1 MSAELI
7 SILVLVAMFVI
18 ATVRPINLGALA
30 LVGAFIVGLVVAGM
44 SEDDIVGAF
53 PGDLFVILVGV
64 TYLFAIAT
72 NNGTV
77 DWVVRASVRA
87 VRGRLVAIPIV
98 MFCLAALF
106 TGIGAPAPAV
116 AAILAPIAFG
126 FAHEHGINAMLI
138 GVLVAHGT
146 NAGAYSPISVLGGI
160 VNGVLDKA
168 NLAGN
173 DGVLFFGSFFFNVAA
188 AAIAFWIFGGT
199 KLMRRRA
206 VATAGAGDVAPDE
219 DGGAAAP
226 RTDDGTAAPRTDGGA
241 TAPRTDDGTA
251 APRTDGGGSAA
262 DAGPGAGPGAG
273 TATTKEVA
281 APAATTAESAPER
294 DLRLTPHQM
303 LTLAGILALC
313 VATLGFDLDVG
324 FVAIT
329 VAVIL
334 AITSPEAHKGAVQ
347 KIAWPTVL
355 LIGGV
360 VTYVGVLEEMGTIT
374 YVGDAVAG
382 IGAPLLAALL
392 ICYVG
397 GVVSAFASTVGILG
411 ALIPLAVPF
420 LQTGNLGVVG
430 VVTALAVSSAI
441 VDVSPFST
449 TGALLVAN
457 VKGMDREV
465 FYRKLLIYGA
475 CIVVFAPFAC
485 WLVLVAPGW
494 L

>member
-1 MSAELI
+1 MSPELI
-7 SILVLVAMFVI
+7 SIVVLVAMFI
-18 ATVRPINLGALA
+18 LATIRPINLGALA
-30 LVGAFIVGLVVAGM
+30 LVGAFGVGTLVADM

-53 PGDLFVILVGV
+53 PGDLFVILVGI

-72 NNGTV
+72 NNGTI
-77 DWVVRASVRA
+77 DWVVRASIRA

-126 FAHEHGINAMLI
+126 FAHQHGINAMLI

-160 VNGVLDKA
+160 VNGVLDNA
-168 NLAGN
+168 RLEGN
-173 DGVLFFGSFFFNVAA
+173 DGVLFLGSFLFNVVAG
-188 AAIAFWIFGGT
+188 AIAFWIFGGM
-199 KLMRRRA
+199 KLLHRRA
-206 VATAGAGDVAPDE
+206 EAVGAAPEGDADETVTPGGAGAAG
-219 DGGAAAP
+219 
-226 RTDDGTAAPRTDGGA
+226 GTAPTSG
-241 TAPRTDDGTA
+241 
-251 APRTDGGGSAA
+251 A
-262 DAGPGAGPGAG
+262 DAGPAGSAGVGAGSG
-273 TATTKEVA
+273 TAPAKESTATA
-281 APAATTAESAPER
+281 APPDGGAPAEPG
-294 DLRLTPHQM
+294 DLRLTPHQI
-303 LTLAGILALC
+303 LTLTGILALC
-313 VATLGFDLDVG
+313 VTTLGFDLDVG

-329 VAVIL
+329 IAVIL
-334 AITSPEAHKGAVQ
+334 ALTNVEAHKGAVQ

-355 LIGGV
+355 LICGV
-360 VTYVGVLEEMGTIT
+360 VTYVGVLDEMGTIDYT
-374 YVGDAVAG
+374 GESVAS

-397 GVVSAFASTVGILG
+397 GIVSAFASTVGILG

-420 LQTGNLGVVG
+420 LMEGSVGVVG
-430 VVTALAVSSAI
+430 MITALAVSSAI

-457 VKGMDREV
+457 VRGMDREV

-475 CIVVFAPFAC
+475 CMVVFAPLVC

>member
-7 SILVLVAMFVI
+7 SILVLVLMFVI
-18 ATVRPINLGALA
+18 ATIRPINLGALA
-30 LVGAFIVGLVVAGM
+30 LVGAFVVGSVVASM

-53 PGDLFVILVGV
+53 PGDLFVILVGI

-72 NNGTV
+72 NNGTI

-98 MFCLAALF
+98 MFALAALF

-126 FAHEHGINAMLI
+126 FAHQHGINAMLI

-160 VNGVLDKA
+160 VNGVLDKSR
-168 NLAGN
+168 LPGN

-188 AAIAFWIFGGT
+188 GAIAFWIFGGMN
-199 KLMRRRA
+199 LLRRRA
-206 VATAGAGDVAPDE
+206 EVNGAEGGGDTAESGSGGTSTSDGD
-219 DGGAAAP
+219 
-226 RTDDGTAAPRTDGGA
+226 
-241 TAPRTDDGTA
+241 
-251 APRTDGGGSAA
+251 GGSAA
-262 DAGPGAGPGAG
+262 SASAGTGQG
-273 TATTKEVA
+273 TATAKEATTVA
-281 APAATTAESAPER
+281 APPAGSAPAG
-294 DLRLTPHQM
+294 DLRLTPHQI
-303 LTLAGILALC
+303 LTLTGILALC
-313 VATLGFDLDVG
+313 ISTLVFDLDVG

-329 VAVIL
+329 VAVVL
-334 AITSPEAHKGAVQ
+334 ALANPEAHKGAVQ
-347 KIAWPTVL
+347 MIAWPTVL
-355 LIGGV
+355 LIAGV
-360 VTYVGVLEEMGTIT
+360 VTYVGVLDEMGTID

-420 LQTGNLGVVG
+420 LLTGNLGVVG
-430 VVTALAVSSAI
+430 VITALAVSSSI

-457 VKGMDREV
+457 VRGMDREV

-475 CIVVFAPFAC
+475 CITTFAPFAA

>member
-18 ATVRPINLGALA
+18 ATIRPINLGALA
-30 LVGAFIVGLVVAGM
+30 LVAAFLIGRLVADM

-77 DWVVRASVRA
+77 DWLVRASIHA
-87 VRGRLVAIPIV
+87 VRGRVVAIPIV
-98 MFCLAALF
+98 MFALAALF

-126 FAHEHGINAMLI
+126 FAKQHGINAMLI

-168 NLAGN
+168 NMAGN
-173 DGVLFFGSFFFNVAA
+173 DGMLFFGSFIFNVVA
-188 AAIAFWIFGGT
+188 AAIAFRIFGGM
-199 KLMRRRA
+199 KLLGQRA
-206 VATAGAGDVAPDE
+206 AIAGAEGGSGVSVAAE
-219 DGGAAAP
+219 
-226 RTDDGTAAPRTDGGA
+226 
-241 TAPRTDDGTA
+241 
-251 APRTDGGGSAA
+251 GGGSGGSGGSDSDG
-262 DAGPGAGPGAG
+262 DAGGTPASSGTGTSREA
-273 TATTKEVA
+273 TATESP
-281 APAATTAESAPER
+281 PAETTPAGN
-294 DLRLTPHQM
+294 LRLTPHQM
-303 LTLAGILALC
+303 LTLAGVVALC
-313 VATLGFDLDVG
+313 VAALGFDVDVG

-334 AITSPEAHKGAVQ
+334 ALTSTEAHKGAVQ

-355 LIGGV
+355 LICGV

-374 YVGDAVAG
+374 YVGDSVAG
-382 IGAPLLAALL
+382 IGSALVAALL

-397 GVVSAFASTVGILG
+397 GIVSAFASTVGILG

-420 LQTGNLGVVG
+420 LQTGEIGVVG
-430 VVTALAVSSAI
+430 VITALAVSSAI

-457 VKGMDREV
+457 VQGMDRDV

-475 CIVVFAPFAC
+475 CIVVFAPFAS
-485 WLVLVAPGW
+485 WLVFVAPGW

>member
-1 MSAELI
+1 MSPELI
-7 SILVLVAMFVI
+7 SIVVLVAMFVI
-18 ATVRPINLGALA
+18 ATIRPINLGALA
-30 LVGAFIVGLVVAGM
+30 LVGAFVVGTLVADM

-53 PGDLFVILVGV
+53 PGDLFVILVGI

-72 NNGTV
+72 NNGTI
-77 DWVVRASVRA
+77 DWVVRASIRA

-126 FAHEHGINAMLI
+126 FAHQHGINAMLI

-160 VNGVLDKA
+160 VNGVLDNA
-168 NLAGN
+168 RLEGN
-173 DGVLFFGSFFFNVAA
+173 DGVLFIGSFLFNLAA
-188 AAIAFWIFGGT
+188 GAIAFWIFGGM
-199 KLMRRRA
+199 KLLHRRA
-206 VATAGAGDVAPDE
+206 EINDSATNDSATNESASEGDSGGTATSDGDAGPARGPSGGGAEPGAATATEATATAAPPEGSAPAGAG
-219 DGGAAAP
+219 
-226 RTDDGTAAPRTDGGA
+226 
-241 TAPRTDDGTA
+241 
-251 APRTDGGGSAA
+251 
-262 DAGPGAGPGAG
+262 
-273 TATTKEVA
+273 
-281 APAATTAESAPER
+281 
-294 DLRLTPHQM
+294 DLRLTPHQI
-303 LTLAGILALC
+303 LTLTGIVALC
-313 VATLGFDLDVG
+313 IATLGFDLDVG

-329 VAVIL
+329 VAVVL
-334 AITSPEAHKGAVQ
+334 AITNPEAHKGAVL

-355 LIGGV
+355 LISGV
-360 VTYVGVLEEMGTIT
+360 VTYVGVLDEMGTIDYT
-374 YVGDAVAG
+374 GESVAS

-397 GVVSAFASTVGILG
+397 GIVSAFASTVGILG

-420 LQTGNLGVVG
+420 LQEGNIGVVG
-430 VVTALAVSSAI
+430 MITALAISSSM

-457 VKGMDREV
+457 VRGMDREV

-475 CIVVFAPFAC
+475 CITAFAPLAC

>member
-1 MSAELI
+1 MSAELL
-7 SILVLVAMFVI
+7 SILVLVAMFAI
-18 ATVRPINLGALA
+18 ATIRPINLGALA
-30 LVGAFIVGLVVAGM
+30 LVGAFIVGLVVADM

-126 FAHEHGINAMLI
+126 FAHQHGINAMLI

-160 VNGVLDKA
+160 VNGVLDNA

-173 DGVLFFGSFFFNVAA
+173 DGVLFLGSFFFNVAA
-188 AAIAFWIFGGT
+188 GAIAFWIFGGMN
-199 KLMRRRA
+199 LLRRRA
-206 VATAGAGDVAPDE
+206 VAGGGDAAAAGDP
-219 DGGAAAP
+219 
-226 RTDDGTAAPRTDGGA
+226 
-241 TAPRTDDGTA
+241 
-251 APRTDGGGSAA
+251 GGSS
-262 DAGPGAGPGAG
+262 DPGAGGSGDPDGSSRAGGSGGAGGGAGSAVG
-273 TATTKEVA
+273 TATAEEA
-281 APAATTAESAPER
+281 AATTTAPAEPAPD
-294 DLRLTPHQM
+294 DLRLTPHQT
-303 LTLAGILALC
+303 LTLTGIVALC

-324 FVAIT
+324 FTAIT

-334 AITSPEAHKGAVQ
+334 ALTSPEAHKGAVQ

-457 VKGMDREV
+457 VKGMDRDV

-485 WLVLVAPGW
+485 WLVFVAPGW

>member
-1 MSAELI
+1 MSPELI

-18 ATVRPINLGALA
+18 ATIRPINLGALA
-30 LVGAFIVGLVVAGM
+30 LVGAFVVGTVVASM

-53 PGDLFVILVGV
+53 PGDLFVILVGI

-72 NNGTV
+72 NNGTI

-126 FAHEHGINAMLI
+126 FAHQHGINAMLI

-188 AAIAFWIFGGT
+188 AAIAFWIFGGMS
-199 KLMRRRA
+199 LLRRRA
-206 VATAGAGDVAPDE
+206 VTAEGAAGPG
-219 DGGAAAP
+219 DGGTGGTPAA
-226 RTDDGTAAPRTDGGA
+226 DGDGG
-241 TAPRTDDGTA
+241 G
-251 APRTDGGGSAA
+251 GGGSAA
-262 DAGPGAGPGAG
+262 STAGAAGGGGRVSSGPG
-273 TATTKEVA
+273 TATARE
-281 APAATTAESAPER
+281 TTATATRPGGTAPVE
-294 DLRLTPHQM
+294 DLRLTPHQV
-303 LTLAGILALC
+303 LTLTGILALC

-324 FVAIT
+324 FTAIT

-334 AITSPEAHKGAVQ
+334 AITNPEAHKGAVQ

-355 LIGGV
+355 LIAGV
-360 VTYVGVLEEMGTIT
+360 VTYVGVLDAMGTID
-374 YVGDAVAG
+374 YVGDTVAG

-397 GVVSAFASTVGILG
+397 GIVSAFASTVGILG

-420 LQTGNLGVVG
+420 LQTGNIGIVGMVV
-430 VVTALAVSSAI
+430 ALAISSSI

-457 VKGMDREV
+457 VRGMEQEV

-475 CIVVFAPFAC
+475 CITVIAPLAA

>member
-1 MSAELI
+1 MSPELI

-18 ATVRPINLGALA
+18 ATIRPINLGALA
-30 LVGAFIVGLVVAGM
+30 LVGAFVVGGVVANM

-53 PGDLFVILVGV
+53 PGDLFVILVGI

-72 NNGTV
+72 NNGTI

-98 MFCLAALF
+98 MFALAALF

-126 FAHEHGINAMLI
+126 FAHQHGINAMLI

-168 NLAGN
+168 KLAGN
-173 DGVLFFGSFFFNVAA
+173 DGVLFFGSFFFNLAA
-188 AAIAFWIFGGT
+188 AAIAFWIFGGM
-199 KLMRRRA
+199 KLLHRRA
-206 VATAGAGDVAPDE
+206 EVAEGGSGGTSDETSASGGD
-219 DGGAAAP
+219 
-226 RTDDGTAAPRTDGGA
+226 
-241 TAPRTDDGTA
+241 
-251 APRTDGGGSAA
+251 GGSAA
-262 DAGPGAGPGAG
+262 SAGVGTGPG
-273 TATTKEVA
+273 TATATEATATA
-281 APAATTAESAPER
+281 APPAGSAPAGTG
-294 DLRLTPHQM
+294 DLRLTPHQI
-303 LTLAGILALC
+303 LTLVGIVALC

-324 FVAIT
+324 FAAIT
-329 VAVIL
+329 VAVVL
-334 AITSPEAHKGAVQ
+334 AITNPEAHKGAVQ
-347 KIAWPTVL
+347 KIAWSTVL

-360 VTYVGVLEEMGTIT
+360 VTYVGVLDAMGTID

-382 IGAPLLAALL
+382 IGAALVAALL

-397 GVVSAFASTVGILG
+397 GIVSAFASTVGILG

-430 VVTALAVSSAI
+430 VITALAISSSI

-457 VKGMDREV
+457 VRGMDREV

-475 CIVVFAPFAC
+475 CITVFAPLAC

>member
-1 MSAELI
+1 MSAELL
-7 SILVLVAMFVI
+7 SIIVLAAMFVI
-18 ATVRPINLGALA
+18 ATIRPINLGALA
-30 LVGAFIVGLVVAGM
+30 LVGAFLVGSLVANM
-44 SEDDIVGAF
+44 SEDDIIAAF
-53 PGDLFVILVGV
+53 PGDLFVILVGI

-72 NNGTV
+72 NNGTI

-98 MFCLAALF
+98 MFFLAALF

-126 FAHEHGINAMLI
+126 FAHQHGINAMLI

-168 NLAGN
+168 KLAGN

-188 AAIAFWIFGGT
+188 GAIAFWIFGGM
-199 KLMRRRA
+199 KLLHRRA
-206 VATAGAGDVAPDE
+206 EADGDAVEGGPGGTASPDG
-219 DGGAAAP
+219 DGGSVASA
-226 RTDDGTAAPRTDGGA
+226 GV
-241 TAPRTDDGTA
+241 
-251 APRTDGGGSAA
+251 GGGP
-262 DAGPGAGPGAG
+262 AGTAG
-273 TATTKEVA
+273 TATAKETTA
-281 APAATTAESAPER
+281 TAEPPAGSAPAS
-294 DLRLTPHQM
+294 DLRLTRHQI
-303 LTLAGILALC
+303 LTLTGILALC

-334 AITSPEAHKGAVQ
+334 ALTNLEAHKGAVQ
-347 KIAWPTVL
+347 MIAWPTVL
-355 LIGGV
+355 LIAGV
-360 VTYVGVLEEMGTIT
+360 VTYVGVLDEMGTID
-374 YVGDAVAG
+374 YVGESVAG

-397 GVVSAFASTVGILG
+397 GIVSAFASTVGILG

-420 LQTGNLGVVG
+420 LLEGNVGVVG
-430 VVTALAVSSAI
+430 MITALAVSSAI

-457 VKGMDREV
+457 VRGMDREV

-475 CIVVFAPFAC
+475 CITVFAPLAC

>member
-7 SILVLVAMFVI
+7 SILVLIAMFAI
-18 ATVRPINLGALA
+18 ATLRPINLGALA
-30 LVGAFIVGLVVAGM
+30 LVGAFVVGSVVADM

-53 PGDLFVILVGV
+53 PGDLFVILVGI

-72 NNGTV
+72 NNGTI

-126 FAHEHGINAMLI
+126 FAHQHGINAMLI

-168 NLAGN
+168 NLEGN
-173 DGVLFFGSFFFNVAA
+173 DAVLFLGSFLFNVVAG
-188 AAIAFWIFGGT
+188 AIAFWIFGGM
-199 KLMRRRA
+199 KLLRQRA
-206 VATAGAGDVAPDE
+206 AEPAGDGDTGAP
-219 DGGAAAP
+219 AP
-226 RTDDGTAAPRTDGGA
+226 A
-241 TAPRTDDGTA
+241 
-251 APRTDGGGSAA
+251 GS
-262 DAGPGAGPGAG
+262 GPGTPSAQDV
-273 TATTKEVA
+273 TD
-281 APAATTAESAPER
+281 TAEPET
-294 DLRLTPHQM
+294 DLRLTPHQI
-303 LTLAGILALC
+303 LTLVGILGLC

-334 AITSPEAHKGAVQ
+334 ALTNPEAHKGAVQ

-355 LIGGV
+355 LISGV
-360 VTYVGVLEEMGTIT
+360 VTYVGVLDEMGTID

-382 IGAPLLAALL
+382 IGVALLAALL

-420 LQTGNLGVVG
+420 LQTGNLSVVG
-430 VVTALAVSSAI
+430 VVTALAVASAI

-457 VKGMDREV
+457 VRGMDRDV

>member
-1 MSAELI
+1 MSPELI
-7 SILVLVAMFVI
+7 SIYVLVAMFI
-18 ATVRPINLGALA
+18 LATIRPINLGALA
-30 LVGAFIVGLVVAGM
+30 LVGAFIVGTVVADM

-53 PGDLFVILVGV
+53 PGDLFVILVGI

-72 NNGTV
+72 NNGTI
-77 DWVVRASVRA
+77 DWVVRASIRA

-126 FAHEHGINAMLI
+126 FAHQHGINAMLI

-160 VNGVLDKA
+160 VNGVLDNA
-168 NLAGN
+168 QLEGN
-173 DGVLFFGSFFFNVAA
+173 DGVLFFASFFFNLAA
-188 AAIAFWIFGGT
+188 GAIAFWIFGGM
-199 KLMRRRA
+199 KLLHRRA
-206 VATAGAGDVAPDE
+206 ETNGPASDPASATAPEGDSGGTAAAGDDAAPPAGGESVGAGSGTATAKETTATAAHPDGSAPAGAG
-219 DGGAAAP
+219 
-226 RTDDGTAAPRTDGGA
+226 
-241 TAPRTDDGTA
+241 
-251 APRTDGGGSAA
+251 
-262 DAGPGAGPGAG
+262 
-273 TATTKEVA
+273 
-281 APAATTAESAPER
+281 
-294 DLRLTPHQM
+294 DLRLTPHQI
-303 LTLAGILALC
+303 LTLTGILALC

-334 AITSPEAHKGAVQ
+334 ALTNLEAHKGAVQ

-355 LIGGV
+355 LIAGV
-360 VTYVGVLEEMGTIT
+360 VTYVGVLDEMGTID
-374 YVGDAVAG
+374 YVGESVAG

-397 GVVSAFASTVGILG
+397 GIVSAFASTVGILG

-420 LQTGNLGVVG
+420 LQDGNIGVVAMI
-430 VVTALAVSSAI
+430 TALAVSSAI

-457 VKGMDREV
+457 VRGMDREV

-475 CIVVFAPFAC
+475 CITAFAPLAC

>member
-7 SILVLVAMFVI
+7 SILVLAAMFVI
-18 ATVRPINLGALA
+18 ATIRPINLGALA
-30 LVGAFIVGLVVAGM
+30 LVGAFVVGTVVANM

-77 DWVVRASVRA
+77 DWLVRASIRA

-126 FAHEHGINAMLI
+126 FAHQHGINAMLI

-168 NLAGN
+168 KLPGN
-173 DGVLFFGSFFFNVAA
+173 DGVLFFGSFFFNLAA
-188 AAIAFWIFGGT
+188 GAIAFWIFGGMR
-199 KLMRRRA
+199 LLRRRA
-206 VATAGAGDVAPDE
+206 EAGVPATGV
-219 DGGAAAP
+219 
-226 RTDDGTAAPRTDGGA
+226 
-241 TAPRTDDGTA
+241 
-251 APRTDGGGSAA
+251 
-262 DAGPGAGPGAG
+262 GAGPG
-273 TATTKEVA
+273 TATAPGLPTTGLPTTGLPTTGLPTTGPAAPPAGGAPVA
-281 APAATTAESAPER
+281 TAPAATAPAG
-294 DLRLTPHQM
+294 DPRLTPHQM
-303 LTLAGILALC
+303 LTLAGIVGLC

-324 FVAIT
+324 FSAVT

-355 LIGGV
+355 LIAGV
-360 VTYVGVLEEMGTIT
+360 VTYVGVLDAMGTID

-397 GVVSAFASTVGILG
+397 GIVSAFASTVGILG

-420 LQTGNLGVVG
+420 LQTGNLGVIG
-430 VVTALAVSSAI
+430 VITALAISSSI

-475 CIVVFAPFAC
+475 CVTAFAPLAC

>member
-1 MSAELI
+1 MSPELI
-7 SILVLVAMFVI
+7 SILVLVAMFIV
-18 ATVRPINLGALA
+18 ATIRPINLGALA
-30 LVGAFIVGLVVAGM
+30 LVGAFIVGTVVANM

-53 PGDLFVILVGV
+53 PGDLFVILVGI

-72 NNGTV
+72 NNGTI

-126 FAHEHGINAMLI
+126 FAHQHGINAMLI

-168 NLAGN
+168 KLAGN
-173 DGVLFFGSFFFNVAA
+173 DGVLFFGSFFFNLAA
-188 AAIAFWIFGGT
+188 GAIAFWIFGGM
-199 KLMRRRA
+199 KLLHRRA
-206 VATAGAGDVAPDE
+206 EAYETGDPAAE
-219 DGGAAAP
+219 AAEAAEGGAA
-226 RTDDGTAAPRTDGGA
+226 GG
-241 TAPRTDDGTA
+241 
-251 APRTDGGGSAA
+251 
-262 DAGPGAGPGAG
+262 GAG
-273 TATTKEVA
+273 TAAAGGDGGPASPSASASVGSGPGAATAREASATAAVTA
-281 APAATTAESAPER
+281 APPAERAPA
-294 DLRLTPHQM
+294 DNLRLTPHQI
-303 LTLAGILALC
+303 LTLVGIVALC

-329 VAVIL
+329 VAVVL
-334 AITSPEAHKGAVQ
+334 ALTNLEAHKGAVQ

-355 LIGGV
+355 LIAGV
-360 VTYVGVLEEMGTIT
+360 VTYVGVLDAMGTID
-374 YVGDAVAG
+374 YVGDSVAG

-397 GVVSAFASTVGILG
+397 GIVSAFASTVGILG

-420 LQTGNLGVVG
+420 LQTGNLGIVG
-430 VVTALAVSSAI
+430 VITALAVSSSI

-457 VKGMDREV
+457 VRGMDREV

-475 CIVVFAPFAC
+475 CITVFAPLAC

>member
-1 MSAELI
+1 MSPELI
-7 SILVLVAMFVI
+7 SIVALVAMFVI
-18 ATVRPINLGALA
+18 ATIRPINLGALA
-30 LVGAFIVGLVVAGM
+30 LVGAFVVGTVVADM

-53 PGDLFVILVGV
+53 PGDLFVILVGI

-72 NNGTV
+72 NNGTI
-77 DWVVRASVRA
+77 DWVVRASIRA

-126 FAHEHGINAMLI
+126 FAHQHGINAMLI

-160 VNGVLDKA
+160 VNGVLDNA
-168 NLAGN
+168 RLEGN
-173 DGVLFFGSFFFNVAA
+173 DGVLFIGSFLFNVAA
-188 AAIAFWIFGGT
+188 GAIAFWIFGGM
-199 KLMRRRA
+199 KLLHRRA
-206 VATAGAGDVAPDE
+206 EINDSGTNDSATNEAAPEGDSGGTATADGDAGPARSASGGAEPGTATAKEATATAAPPDGSAPAGAG
-219 DGGAAAP
+219 
-226 RTDDGTAAPRTDGGA
+226 
-241 TAPRTDDGTA
+241 
-251 APRTDGGGSAA
+251 
-262 DAGPGAGPGAG
+262 
-273 TATTKEVA
+273 
-281 APAATTAESAPER
+281 
-294 DLRLTPHQM
+294 DLRLTPHQI
-303 LTLAGILALC
+303 LTLTGIIALC
-313 VATLGFDLDVG
+313 IATLGFDLDVG

-329 VAVIL
+329 VAVVL
-334 AITSPEAHKGAVQ
+334 AITNPEAHKGAVQ

-355 LIGGV
+355 LISGV
-360 VTYVGVLEEMGTIT
+360 VTYVGVLDEMGTIDYT
-374 YVGDAVAG
+374 GESVAS

-397 GVVSAFASTVGILG
+397 GIVSAFASTVGILG

-420 LQTGNLGVVG
+420 LQEGNIGVVG
-430 VVTALAVSSAI
+430 MITALAISSSM

-457 VKGMDREV
+457 VRGMDREV

-475 CIVVFAPFAC
+475 CITVFAPLAC

>member
-1 MSAELI
+1 MSAELL
-7 SILVLVAMFVI
+7 SILVLVVMFAI
-18 ATVRPINLGALA
+18 ATIRPINLGALA
-30 LVGAFIVGLVVAGM
+30 LVGAFVVGLVVADM

-126 FAHEHGINAMLI
+126 FAHQHGINAMLI

-160 VNGVLDKA
+160 VNGVLDRA

-173 DGVLFFGSFFFNVAA
+173 DMVLFLGSLIFNVVA
-188 AAIAFWIFGGT
+188 AAIAFWIFGGMN
-199 KLMRRRA
+199 LLRRRA
-206 VATAGAGDVAPDE
+206 VAGAGAG
-219 DGGAAAP
+219 GGDAAA
-226 RTDDGTAAPRTDGGA
+226 DDETRDGSADGSGGTGSTGG
-241 TAPRTDDGTA
+241 GS
-251 APRTDGGGSAA
+251 GGGSAA
-262 DAGPGAGPGAG
+262 AAGTG
-273 TATTKEVA
+273 TATASEATTT
-281 APAATTAESAPER
+281 APAEEERAPD
-294 DLRLTPHQM
+294 DLRLTPHQI
-303 LTLAGILALC
+303 LTLTGIVALC

-324 FVAIT
+324 FTAIT

-334 AITSPEAHKGAVQ
+334 ALTSPEAHKGAVQ

-420 LQTGNLGVVG
+420 LQTGSLGVVG

-457 VKGMDREV
+457 VKGMDRDV

>member
-1 MSAELI
+1 MSPELI
-7 SILVLVAMFVI
+7 SILVLVAMFAI
-18 ATVRPINLGALA
+18 ATIRPINLGALA
-30 LVGAFIVGLVVAGM
+30 LVGAFGVGSLVADM

-53 PGDLFVILVGV
+53 PGDLFVILVGI

-72 NNGTV
+72 NNGTI

-126 FAHEHGINAMLI
+126 FAHQHGINAMLI

-168 NLAGN
+168 HMAGN
-173 DGVLFFGSFFFNVAA
+173 DGVLFFGSFLFNVVAG
-188 AAIAFWIFGGT
+188 AIAFWIFGGL
-199 KLMRRRA
+199 KLLHRRA
-206 VATAGAGDVAPDE
+206 EVN
-219 DGGAAAP
+219 GGAAEGGS
-226 RTDDGTAAPRTDGGA
+226 TGTSTSGG
-241 TAPRTDDGTA
+241 D
-251 APRTDGGGSAA
+251 GGSAA
-262 DAGPGAGPGAG
+262 TASVGAGPGTAG
-273 TATTKEVA
+273 AKEGATATA
-281 APAATTAESAPER
+281 APPAQSAPAQAGG
-294 DLRLTPHQM
+294 LRLTPHQI
-303 LTLAGILALC
+303 LTLTGIGALC

-334 AITSPEAHKGAVQ
+334 ALTNLEAHKGAVQ
-347 KIAWPTVL
+347 MIAWPTVL
-355 LIGGV
+355 LIAGV
-360 VTYVGVLEEMGTIT
+360 VTYVGVLDAMGTID
-374 YVGDAVAG
+374 YVGDTVAG

-397 GVVSAFASTVGILG
+397 GIVSAFASTVGILG

-430 VVTALAVSSAI
+430 VITALAISSSI

-457 VKGMDREV
+457 VRGMDREV

-475 CIVVFAPFAC
+475 CITVIAPFAT